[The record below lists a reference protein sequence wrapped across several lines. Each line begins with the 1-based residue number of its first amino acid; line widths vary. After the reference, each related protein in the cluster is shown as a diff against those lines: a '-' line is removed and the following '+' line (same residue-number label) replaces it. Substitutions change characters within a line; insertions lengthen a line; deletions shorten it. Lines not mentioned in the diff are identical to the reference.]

1 MADNKSIATRDSY
14 GAALLELA
22 DAGHDDIVV
31 FDADLSASTRTS
43 VFAKKYSER
52 FFDCGIAEC
61 NMVGVAAGMSTF
73 GYVPF
78 VSSFAMFAAGRAFEQ
93 IRNSIRLPR
102 AERQDCCHPRRPVR
116 RRGRCFPP
124 VLRGLCADA
133 HHPRHGR
140 DLPL

>member
-22 DAGHDDIVV
+22 DAGHDDVVV

-61 NMVGVAAGMSTF
+61 NMVSRVNGQF
-73 GYVPF
+73 L
-78 VSSFAMFAAGRAFEQ
+78 FE
-93 IRNSIRLPR
+93 
-102 AERQDCCHPRRPVR
+102 
-116 RRGRCFPP
+116 
-124 VLRGLCADA
+124 GLCAFCFLVC
-133 HHPRHGR
+133 HVCCGPRF
-140 DLPL
+140 

>member
-52 FFDCGIAEC
+52 FFDCGIAEA
-61 NMVGVAAGMSTF
+61 NMVGIACGAASVGFKPIVHSF
-73 GYVPF
+73 GPF
-78 VSSFAMFAAGRAFEQ
+78 AS
-93 IRNSIRLPR
+93 
-102 AERQDCCHPRRPVR
+102 RR
-116 RRGRCFPP
+116 C
-124 VLRGLCADA
+124 
-133 HHPRHGR
+133 
-140 DLPL
+140 

>member
-73 GYVPF
+73 GYVPLF
-78 VSSFAMFAAGRAFEQ
+78 P
-93 IRNSIRLPR
+93 RLPCLLR
-102 AERQDCCHPRRPVR
+102 AALLSRSATASVTPS
-116 RRGRCFPP
+116 
-124 VLRGLCADA
+124 
-133 HHPRHGR
+133 
-140 DLPL
+140 

>member
-61 NMVGVAAGMSTF
+61 NMVGVAAGMSRLLPPT
-73 GYVPF
+73 
-78 VSSFAMFAAGRAFEQ
+78 AACPSARTV
-93 IRNSIRLPR
+93 LPTSAAR
-102 AERQDCCHPRRPVR
+102 T
-116 RRGRCFPP
+116 
-124 VLRGLCADA
+124 LR
-133 HHPRHGR
+133 
-140 DLPL
+140 